1 MLIGGKMEN
10 FELKYYNELS
20 KNFKSKKHVL
30 AEIINLKAI
39 MNLPKGTEHF
49 VSDIHGEFEMFLH
62 ILKTASGVIRR
73 KIDEEFGRSL
83 TVDERASLACLIYY
97 PQEKMNQID
106 KTDDWYRIT
115 LYRLTRVA
123 SCVSAKYTR
132 SKVRKMLPKNF
143 DYIMDELLNC
153 DSTSIN
159 KEKYYSEIID
169 NIISLNLA
177 GDFFIEICSLIQNL
191 AIDHLHIVGD
201 IFDRGPRADI
211 IMDYLKDVRGLDI
224 EWGNH
229 DILWI
234 GAGLGDPG
242 CILSVLVDCFKYN
255 NLELLEDGYNIN
267 LLPVYNLVSKHYL
280 SSPNDSYT
288 TNYNNDELASLLKAV
303 SILRYKVEDNYRRK
317 YKSFNMEDQ
326 TVLDKINFE
335 NKTWNGYAMNDCD
348 FPTVDHEDTSKLTK
362 CEEEVLEKLIH
373 SFVSSR
379 KLQKHVKFLLDKGS
393 IYLCYN
399 GNLMFHGCIPLDEN
413 GEFLPVKFG
422 DKEYKGKAYMDYCDD
437 MVRRAYKSKDPD
449 DAAFI
454 WQLWCG
460 NKSPVF
466 GKDKMTTFERIYI
479 NDHKAHK
486 EVKQHYFNM
495 QDCESVCD
503 MIFDEF
509 GLDKKRAHII
519 NGHIPVKHAK
529 GESPIKANGK
539 MIVIDGGMSKPYQ
552 KVTGIA
558 GYTLTYHSYGMVI
571 ASHQAFL
578 GKDAMVES
586 NKDVLSAKYVVS
598 RYNDRITVKD
608 TDNGKNIQSLVDDLT
623 NLYKLYNDGIIK
635 DSE

>member
-1 MLIGGKMEN
+1 MEN
-10 FELKYYNELS
+10 FELKYYNELA
-20 KNFKSKKHVL
+20 KNLKSKRQVL

-49 VSDIHGEFEMFLH
+49 VSDIHGEFELFLH

-83 TVDERASLACLIYY
+83 TIDERASLACLIYY
-97 PQEKMNQID
+97 PEEKMSHID
-106 KTDDWYRIT
+106 KASDWYRIT
-115 LYRLTRVA
+115 LYRLIRVA

-159 KEKYYSEIID
+159 KEDYYSEIID
-169 NIISLNLA
+169 NIISLDLA
-177 GDFFIEICSLIQNL
+177 GEFFIEICSLIQNL

-211 IMDYLKDVRGLDI
+211 IIDYLKDVRNLDI
-224 EWGNH
+224 QWGNH

-234 GAGLGDPG
+234 GAGLGDAG
-242 CILSVLVDCFKYN
+242 CILSVLVDCLKYS
-255 NLELLEDGYNIN
+255 NLELLEDGYSIN
-267 LLPVYNLVSKHYL
+267 LLPVYNLVAKHYL
-280 SSPNDSYT
+280 NSPIDNYK
-288 TNYNNDELASLLKAV
+288 TNYNNEEIASLLKAV

-317 YKSFNMEDQ
+317 YKSFNMENQ
-326 TVLDKINFE
+326 TVLDKIDFE
-335 NKTWNGYAMNDCD
+335 KQTWNGYEMNECD
-348 FPTVDHEDTSKLTK
+348 FPTVDHDDTSKLTQ
-362 CEEEVLEKLIH
+362 CEEEVLAKLIH

-379 KLQKHVKFLLDKGS
+379 KIQKHIKFLLDKGS

-399 GNLMFHGCIPLDEN
+399 GNLMFHGCIPLDKN
-413 GEFLPVKFG
+413 GEFQPVVF
-422 DKEYKGKAYMDYCDD
+422 DNEEYKGKAYMDYCDNR
-437 MVRRAYKSKDPD
+437 VRQAYKTRNPD
-449 DAAFI
+449 DIAFI

-466 GKDKMTTFERIYI
+466 GKDKMTSFERVYI
-479 NDHKAHK
+479 NDSSSHK
-486 EVKQHYFNM
+486 EVKQHYFNL

-503 MIFDEF
+503 MIFEEF
-509 GLDKKRAHII
+509 DLDKKRAHII

-571 ASHQAFL
+571 ASHQSFL
-578 GKDAMVES
+578 GKDEMIES

-598 RYNDRITVKD
+598 RYSERITVKD
-608 TDNGKNIQSLVDDLT
+608 TDNGGAIQCLLGDLN

-635 DSE
+635 EME